1 MINTNSNLPNMSNT
15 IKGWF
20 LNISFEYVERYQEGA
35 DWVEGTPQIINTKG
49 VVRPPSDENLKI
61 YPEGAWSWQWL
72 QIHCLPNADMATNNY
87 VIYDDVKYKIMQK
100 KDYRKYGYIRY
111 TLLEAYKADELSNE

>member
-20 LNISFEYVERYQEGA
+20 LNISFEYVERYQQGA
-35 DWVEGTPQIINTKG
+35 DWIEGTPQIVNTKG
-49 VVRPPSDENLKI
+49 VVRPPSDEDLKI
-61 YPEGAWSWQWL
+61 YPEGAWSWQ
-72 QIHCLPNADMATNNY
+72 CLPNADMATNNY